1 MIIIITNTI
10 LFLQIFFVGGKN
22 IDPNWKYYS
31 HWKNIPQSC
40 TIIKT
45 HKQKYENYELVS
57 GVGAERRGDGETNLP
72 LNTKNV
78 IRIKDICKYRS
89 MGNIRIIK
97 WIVWRKSII

>member
-1 MIIIITNTI
+1 MLQLAYYCNFWTDYNYNEYNMI
-10 LFLQIFFVGGKN
+10 FSFFFVGGRN

-57 GVGAERRGDGETNLP
+57 GVGAERRGDGETNFP

-78 IRIKDICKYRS
+78 IRIKDI
-89 MGNIRIIK
+89 
-97 WIVWRKSII
+97 

>member
-1 MIIIITNTI
+1 MIPIGNITLTER
-10 LFLQIFFVGGKN
+10 IFPG
-22 IDPNWKYYS
+22 
-31 HWKNIPQSC
+31 QSC

-78 IRIKDICKYRS
+78 IRIKDI
-89 MGNIRIIK
+89 NIDRWVKLEYSNGI
-97 WIVWRKSII
+97 